1 MKEPLNLGRCL
12 SFINSQLRLNEHG
25 DSQEKMRW
33 RAVTLSRQT
42 GTGGHL
48 VAEEL
53 AMYLQLLGG
62 ENAGPWMVFDRN
74 LLERVLEEHNLPA
87 RLAKFM
93 PEDRISH
100 IEDML
105 DELFGLHPPTWTLV
119 EKTSDTILRLAE
131 LGNVI
136 ILGRGANVIT
146 SKLDNV
152 FHARLVG
159 SLEARTQ
166 YVEADRKLDRKA
178 AEELILHEDEGRRRY
193 VRKYFHRDVDDP
205 ALFHVAI
212 NTPAVGHAAA
222 AKLIMQAMYPTLE
235 TAHALSPRHD

>member
-87 RLAKFM
+87 RLA
-93 PEDRISH
+93 
-100 IEDML
+100 
-105 DELFGLHPPTWTLV
+105 
-119 EKTSDTILRLAE
+119 E
-131 LGNVI
+131 LGDVI

-146 SKLDNV
+146 SKLHNV